1 VFVNL
6 AIASGQIILLPVVGH
21 GELVFA
27 YTKPAD
33 YLQEKGGRDQ
43 MRQSSQ
49 LALAHSDIAKAE
61 KRLKVLSLLLQEE
74 AYSDVVRE
82 AQELA
87 ELAMKG
93 ILFQAG
99 IDPPKEH
106 DIGQFIR
113 AVRDRLPQPAAQA
126 ADRLAAISGQLGRE
140 RNASFYGNQNF
151 IPSERY
157 TCQEARQAI
166 EDAQF
171 AYQLARAVIS
181 KE

>member
-1 VFVNL
+1 
-6 AIASGQIILLPVVGH
+6 
-21 GELVFA
+21 
-27 YTKPAD
+27 
-33 YLQEKGGRDQ
+33 
-43 MRQSSQ
+43 MRLSSQ
-49 LALAHSDIAKAE
+49 LALAHSDIAKAG

-106 DIGQFIR
+106 DIGQFFR
-113 AVRDRLPQPAAQA
+113 AVRNQLPQKAAQA

-151 IPSERY
+151 IPAEEY
-157 TCQEARQAI
+157 TCQEAKQAI
-166 EDAQF
+166 EDAEF
-171 AYQLARAVIS
+171 AYQIAREAIG
-181 KE
+181 ED

>member
-1 VFVNL
+1 
-6 AIASGQIILLPVVGH
+6 
-21 GELVFA
+21 
-27 YTKPAD
+27 
-33 YLQEKGGRDQ
+33 
-43 MRQSSQ
+43 MRQTSQ
-49 LALAHSDIAKAE
+49 LALAHSDIAKAG

-106 DIGQFIR
+106 DIGQFFR
-113 AVRDRLPQPAAQA
+113 AVRNQLPQKAAQA

-151 IPSERY
+151 IPAEEY
-157 TCQEARQAI
+157 TCQEAKQAI
-166 EDAQF
+166 EDAEF
-171 AYQLARAVIS
+171 AYQIAREAIG
-181 KE
+181 ED